1 MIRWSIAAVLLAM
14 TSSAFGANPAPATA
28 TTATVVTAAVDAD
41 SRQTRDE
48 FRALLRR
55 YPPELGTVLK
65 LDPTLFGNPAYL
77 TNYPALANFV
87 AQHPEVA
94 HNTAFYL
101 EHISVPSEGDPDT
114 ASMRFWKDVMG
125 DIAGFT
131 VFIVVTLVLVW
142 AIRTLIEQRRWSRLA
157 GIQTEVHSKLLDRF
171 TSNEDLLA
179 YIQTP
184 AGKRFLE
191 SAPIPL
197 TAGPRPISAPVGRIF
212 WSLQAGLI
220 MIAAGIGF
228 DLASLR
234 VQGNGSQALY
244 AIGVIGILVG
254 IALVIS
260 AIVFYALSR
269 RFGLWE
275 TNTNVS

>member
-1 MIRWSIAAVLLAM
+1 MIRGSIAAVLLAISM
-14 TSSAFGANPAPATA
+14 SALGANPAP
-28 TTATVVTAAVDAD
+28 TTATVTVTNAAPAAFDTD
-41 SRQTRDE
+41 SRQTREE
-48 FRALLRR
+48 FKALLRR
-55 YPPELGTVLK
+55 YPPALGTVLK
-65 LDPTLFGNPAYL
+65 LDPTLFGNQAYL
-77 TNYPALANFV
+77 ANYPALANFV
-87 AQHPEVA
+87 AQHPENA

-101 EHISVPSEGDPDT
+101 EYISFPSERDPDT
-114 ASMRFWKDVMG
+114 PSMRLWR
-125 DIAGFT
+125 DIVAYVAASS
-131 VFIVVTLVLVW
+131 VFLVVTFVLVW
-142 AIRTLIEQRRWSRLA
+142 AIKTLVEQRRWSRLA
-157 GIQTEVHSKLLDRF
+157 AIQTEVHSKLLDRF
-171 TSNEDLLA
+171 TSNEELLA

-197 TAGPRPISAPVGRIF
+197 EAGPRPISAPIGRIF

-220 MIAAGIGF
+220 LVAGGIGF

-275 TNTNVS
+275 TNVS

>member
-1 MIRWSIAAVLLAM
+1 MIRGSIAAVLLAM
-14 TSSAFGANPAPATA
+14 TISAFGANPAPPTA
-28 TTATVVTAAVDAD
+28 TTTSIATPTVDAD
-41 SRQTRDE
+41 SRQTREE

-65 LDPTLFGNPAYL
+65 LDPTLFANQAYL
-77 TNYPALANFV
+77 ANYPALANFV
-87 AQHPEVA
+87 AQHPEIA

-101 EHISVPSEGDPDT
+101 DHISIPSDADPDPPT
-114 ASMRFWKDVMG
+114 MRMWRSIMG
-125 DIAGFT
+125 DIAGFS
-131 VFIVVTLVLVW
+131 VFIVMTFVFVW
-142 AIRTLIEQRRWSRLA
+142 AIKTLIEQRRWSRLA
-157 GIQTEVHSKLLDRF
+157 AIQTEVHSKLLDRF

-197 TAGPRPISAPVGRIF
+197 EAGPRPISAPVGRIF

-220 MIAAGIGF
+220 LIAAGVGF

-234 VQGNGSQALY
+234 VQGNGAQALY

-275 TNTNVS
+275 TNVS

>member
-1 MIRWSIAAVLLAM
+1 M
-14 TSSAFGANPAPATA
+14 
-28 TTATVVTAAVDAD
+28 
-41 SRQTRDE
+41 
-48 FRALLRR
+48 
-55 YPPELGTVLK
+55 
-65 LDPTLFGNPAYL
+65 
-77 TNYPALANFV
+77 
-87 AQHPEVA
+87 
-94 HNTAFYL
+94 
-101 EHISVPSEGDPDT
+101 
-114 ASMRFWKDVMG
+114 
-125 DIAGFT
+125 
-131 VFIVVTLVLVW
+131 
-142 AIRTLIEQRRWSRLA
+142 
-157 GIQTEVHSKLLDRF
+157 DRF

-275 TNTNVS
+275 ANPNVS